1 MRVRTVTKGV
11 HTDIITDID
20 PVQHHTAWMTRVPS
34 ARLGTEWSMN
44 LIKPKTLR
52 LEGLQNP
59 HEAREVIPPLFMN
72 LPILHVV
79 VCVH

>member
-20 PVQHHTAWMTRVPS
+20 TVQHHTALMTRVPIASLPS
-34 ARLGTEWSMN
+34 ARLGTQWSMN

-52 LEGLQNP
+52 LEG
-59 HEAREVIPPLFMN
+59 AVPPSK
-72 LPILHVV
+72 PP
-79 VCVH
+79 